1 MGEVGSMKK
10 DVDVKMII
18 AGVTMTVSIIKLV
31 IQEYSRC
38 TISGALNLML
48 AINL

>member
-18 AGVTMTVSIIKLV
+18 AGITMTVSIIKLV
-31 IQEYSRC
+31 IQHRGQVKRKYV
-38 TISGALNLML
+38 
-48 AINL
+48 